1 MGLLC
6 LLYYLGVDIHSGEQ
20 YWHDFGSD
28 NLVTCGRSVSIA
40 MVDVTPVKLSVVLN
54 PMEDIDKLH

>member
-20 YWHDFGSD
+20 YWHDFVSD
-28 NLVTCGRSVSIA
+28 SLVSCGRSVSIA
-40 MVDVTPVKLSVVLN
+40 MVDVTPVKLSVILN